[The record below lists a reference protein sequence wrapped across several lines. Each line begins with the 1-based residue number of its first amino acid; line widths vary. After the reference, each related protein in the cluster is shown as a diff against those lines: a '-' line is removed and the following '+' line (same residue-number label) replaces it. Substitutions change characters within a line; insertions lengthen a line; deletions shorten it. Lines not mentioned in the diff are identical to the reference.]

1 MSYVGFYDENKL
13 NEAETAE
20 TKAKNNRY
28 RYNFAKTISM
38 KKFISEFGGAYSP
51 LIKES
56 LLKLEMRCVLT
67 RNENLNVLNIKHVE
81 HSKHTSADASDTSEK
96 EYIFGQLISLE
107 GKLYFSKF
115 CDANEKS
122 EKCECIDAIYDAID
136 RPELLLDSEST
147 VKIIDDG
154 NVDQFVNSMLKC
166 IPDVSERYKK
176 ILKEMTS
183 YEK

>member
-13 NEAETAE
+13 NETETAE

-38 KKFISEFGGAYSP
+38 KKFISEFGGTYSP
-51 LIKES
+51 LVKQS

-67 RNENLNVLNIKHVE
+67 RNESLNVLNIKHVE
-81 HSKHTSADASDTSEK
+81 HSKHTSTDASDTSEK

-107 GKLYFSKF
+107 GNLYFSKF

-122 EKCECIDAIYDAID
+122 EKCECIDAVYDTID

-154 NVDQFVNSMLKC
+154 NVDQFVSAMLKC

>member
-1 MSYVGFYDENKL
+1 
-13 NEAETAE
+13 
-20 TKAKNNRY
+20 
-28 RYNFAKTISM
+28 M
-38 KKFISEFGGAYSP
+38 KKFISEFGGSYSA

-81 HSKHTSADASDTSEK
+81 HSKHTCSNASDTSEK

-115 CDANEKS
+115 CDSNEKA
-122 EKCECIDAIYDAID
+122 EKCDCIDAVYDTID

-147 VKIIDDG
+147 VKILDDE
-154 NVDQFVNSMLKC
+154 NVDQFVTAMLKC